1 MPKQTKPTPL
11 QLAARLYGCPLED
24 LLSHRAYPDG
34 SVVIIAPTGQKFTYS
49 PEALLAELT
58 TQSPAPTLRPP
69 AGDEEPRS
77 GEEPCPAP
85 TSQSSLFH
93 LDKTEQLGITT
104 PETPADRAAQAQPA
118 LISEPSVRGATK
130 RSRKPSA
137 TSKSDG

>member
-11 QLAARLYGCPLED
+11 QLAARLYGCPVED
-24 LLSHRAYPDG
+24 LLSHRVYPDG
-34 SVVIIAPTGQKFTYS
+34 SVVIIAPTGQKFAYS
-49 PEALLAELT
+49 AEALLEELAR
-58 TQSPAPTLRPP
+58 QSPVPAPGPM
-69 AGDEEPRS
+69 AGEEERRSDEEA
-77 GEEPCPAP
+77 CPAC
-85 TSQSSLFH
+85 TSQSSPFH
-93 LDKTEQLGITT
+93 LDKTEQMAATT